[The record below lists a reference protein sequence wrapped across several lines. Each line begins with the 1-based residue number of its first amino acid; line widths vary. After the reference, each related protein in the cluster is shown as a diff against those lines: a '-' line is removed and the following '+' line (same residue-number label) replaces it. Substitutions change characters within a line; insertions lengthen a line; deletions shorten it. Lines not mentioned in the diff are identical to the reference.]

1 MLNYKLVCE
10 NRQNCLPTGK
20 ESLMGK
26 IFYLMG
32 KSATGKDTV
41 YNRLM
46 EDQTLPLKTV
56 VLYTT
61 RPIRVGEVDGVTY
74 HFRDIPWFL
83 EQEKAGKVIESR
95 VYPTMLGPW
104 YYFTMDDGQIDLAK
118 DSYLMI
124 GTPEGCVK
132 MRAYFG
138 EEPIVP
144 IYLTIN
150 DGERLRRAW
159 ARECAQKKPRF
170 DEVCRRYLADEEDFA
185 ADKLVE
191 AGITECFCNDDV
203 DTCCEQVK
211 TMICSLL

>member
-1 MLNYKLVCE
+1 
-10 NRQNCLPTGK
+10 
-20 ESLMGK
+20 MGK
-26 IFYLMG
+26 IFYVMG

-41 YNRLM
+41 YNRLL
-46 EDQTLPLKTV
+46 EDPTLPLKTV

-61 RPIRVGEVDGVTY
+61 RPIRVGEENGVTY

-95 VYPTMLGPW
+95 MYPTMLGPW
-104 YYFTMDDGQIDLAK
+104 YYFTMDDGQIDLENQN
-118 DSYLMI
+118 YLMI

-132 MRAYFG
+132 LRAYFG

-144 IYLTIN
+144 IYLEID

-159 ARECAQKKPRF
+159 ARECGQKKPRF

-185 ADKLVE
+185 PEKLTE
-191 AGITECFCNDDV
+191 AGITEVFYNDDV
-203 DTCCEQVK
+203 ERCCEQVK
-211 TMICSLL
+211 AKIRELM